1 VRFALLLPWLLA
13 VILTGV
19 VLFWALQ
26 PLARS
31 LRLLG
36 S

>member
-1 VRFALLLPWLLA
+1 VRFALFLPWLLA
-13 VILTGV
+13 GV

-31 LRLLG
+31 LRVLG

>member
-1 VRFALLLPWLLA
+1 VRFALFLPWLLA
-13 VILTGV
+13 MILTGV

-31 LRLLG
+31 LRVLG